1 MKLTKVQDRFIKNK
15 NMGFSLMK
23 GKSLTGKTLTALHR
37 VINLENNYCIYN
49 NDKILYISLEHDKA
63 RENERLYKNI
73 SKKEE
78 FYSLFSLNE
87 KRVSF
92 NSIRG
97 LIEKYSNKYLKYKN
111 KNLKLISFE
120 KGIEFLK
127 HEEFIKILNEFLKKS
142 KVLKRIS
149 IEELYDEILWIKS
162 CNFSKEEYEITERK
176 ARKFRCVKNSFT
188 RKAIYTLMEV
198 YTNLL
203 RNYES
208 YDKYDETIFAIK
220 YSKIINDKYT
230 HVVLDNVEALTKGEI
245 EFAKSVYSNNAHSS
259 FAFILNN
266 EIKNSYNCWMIKGR
280 RLKTLGA
287 DFKGKSFSLKKEF
300 NKEEKLNNII
310 ENKFIDKFEYVNL
323 KYKNIVDFNLDN
335 GSSKKE
341 IYLEDNIVFSEDE
354 LIDVNVYSDIAAG
367 TPIEMNDEVIEKFPL
382 PKSWIERGKD
392 TFILHVK
399 GDSMIEKNIND
410 GDLVVI
416 KKQNTAL
423 NNEIVAASLNG
434 EATLK
439 TLKLNGDSP
448 MLVPA
453 NPKYSEIYLEGK
465 EVSILG
471 VAIGIIKNKLN

>member
-1 MKLTKVQDRFIKNK
+1 
-15 NMGFSLMK
+15 
-23 GKSLTGKTLTALHR
+23 
-37 VINLENNYCIYN
+37 
-49 NDKILYISLEHDKA
+49 
-63 RENERLYKNI
+63 
-73 SKKEE
+73 
-78 FYSLFSLNE
+78 
-87 KRVSF
+87 
-92 NSIRG
+92 
-97 LIEKYSNKYLKYKN
+97 
-111 KNLKLISFE
+111 
-120 KGIEFLK
+120 
-127 HEEFIKILNEFLKKS
+127 
-142 KVLKRIS
+142 
-149 IEELYDEILWIKS
+149 
-162 CNFSKEEYEITERK
+162 
-176 ARKFRCVKNSFT
+176 
-188 RKAIYTLMEV
+188 
-198 YTNLL
+198 
-203 RNYES
+203 
-208 YDKYDETIFAIK
+208 
-220 YSKIINDKYT
+220 
-230 HVVLDNVEALTKGEI
+230 
-245 EFAKSVYSNNAHSS
+245 
-259 FAFILNN
+259 
-266 EIKNSYNCWMIKGR
+266 MIKGR

-341 IYLEDNIVFSEDE
+341 IYLDDNIIFSEDE
-354 LIDVNVYSDIAAG
+354 LKDINVYSDIAAG

-410 GDLVVI
+410 GDMVVI